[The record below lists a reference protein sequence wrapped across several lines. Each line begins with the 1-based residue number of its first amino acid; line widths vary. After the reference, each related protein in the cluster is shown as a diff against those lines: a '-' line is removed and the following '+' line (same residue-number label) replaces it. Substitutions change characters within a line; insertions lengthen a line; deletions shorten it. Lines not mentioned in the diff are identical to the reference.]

1 MNIVIIEDE
10 IFAQEELARIIEKNF
25 PHMKVLDTLSSVEE
39 SIKWFSAHKANLVFM
54 DIHLSD
60 GICFDIFKQVD
71 IHTPIIFTTAYDQ
84 YAIQAFKVNGVGYL
98 LKPIDE
104 GELIDAVTRFEHNS
118 LDIKKLLEYF
128 NRDKEYKDRIVV
140 KLGDKISFLEIK
152 DIAYFFAE
160 DRLTFAVATN
170 DKKYIVDYTIEA
182 LESVL
187 NPKSFFKLTRG
198 CITSI
203 KAINTISKHFNS
215 RLKVTLVP
223 EYKDEL
229 LVSRMRVPDFIKWL
243 NGE

>member
-10 IFAQEELARIIEKNF
+10 IFAQEELTRIIEKNF
-25 PHMKVLDTLSSVEE
+25 PHMKVLDTLCSVEE
-39 SIKWFSAHKANLVFM
+39 SIRWFSVHKADLIFM

-60 GICFDIFKQVD
+60 GICFDIFKQVE

-104 GELIDAVTRFEHNS
+104 GELIGAVTRFEHNS

-128 NRDKEYKDRIVV
+128 TRDKEYKDRIVV

-160 DRLTFAVATN
+160 ERLTFAVATN
-170 DKKYIVDYTIEA
+170 GKKYIVDYTIEA

-203 KAINTISKHFNS
+203 KAINTISKYFNS

-223 EYKDEL
+223 EYKEEL